1 MIKLKARAKINLAL
15 DVVRKRDDGYHDVR
29 MIMQQIDLY
38 DEIEIKKIPKKIIY
52 IHSDTKYS
60 NSYKNDMTYKAANI
74 LMKRFNIHEGVEI
87 KVHKKIPVAAGL
99 AGGSSDAAAVLLG
112 MNELFDLG
120 QKKEELMDIALP
132 LGADVPFCILGG
144 CALAEG
150 IGEKLTPL
158 KGLNAFVVLCHPS
171 MRVST
176 KSVYEKLKLNE
187 IKEHPPIDKIIS
199 FVENQ
204 DFIGLKNNTRNLLE
218 SVTLEENDVVKV
230 IKNRLLTAEA
240 DVALMSGSGPTVF
253 GLFKD
258 ESAAQFAY
266 NKLKKLCDEVF
277 LVKTFTG
284 D

>member
-29 MIMQQIDLY
+29 MIMQQIDLF
-38 DEIEIKKIPKKIIY
+38 DEIEIRKIPKKIIY
-52 IHSDTKYS
+52 IQSNRRYS
-60 NSYKNDMTYKAANI
+60 HSYKNDMTYKAAN
-74 LMKRFNIHEGVEI
+74 LLYHQFNIHEGIEI
-87 KVHKKIPVAAGL
+87 KVQKKIPVAAGL
-99 AGGSSDAAAVLLG
+99 AGGSTDAAAVLLG
-112 MNELFDLG
+112 VNQLFNLG
-120 QKKEELMDIALP
+120 LKKEELMDMALP

-158 KGLNAFVVLCHPS
+158 KALNAFVVLCKPN
-171 MRVST
+171 MRIST

-187 IKEHPPIDKIIS
+187 IKEHPPIEKIIS

-204 DFIGLKNNTRNLLE
+204 DFLGLRRNTKNLLE
-218 SVTLEENDVVKV
+218 SVTLEENHVVKV
-230 IKNRLLTAEA
+230 IKNALLDTHAE
-240 DVALMSGSGPTVF
+240 VALMSGSGPTVF

-258 ESAAQFAY
+258 KNTAQNAY
-266 NKLKKLCDEVF
+266 SKLKKLHDEVY